1 MKKILLL
8 GALLLFG
15 VLSYGLYHYLRPPEN
30 LKNKEADIVLT
41 AAELKEQLTT
51 DSSAKIRLSNKI
63 ILVEGTV
70 SSVEQG
76 EHLMITLDSS
86 VRGELEKNTAVPEP
100 GKVVS
105 LKGMLGGY
113 EEIFDEVVLIKCE
126 LEELI

>member
-1 MKKILLL
+1 MKKILLF
-8 GALLLFG
+8 GAFLLFG
-15 VLSYGLYHYLRPPEN
+15 VLSYGLYHYFRPPEN

-51 DSSAKIRLSNKI
+51 DSSARIRLSNKV

-76 EHLMITLDSS
+76 EHLTITLDSS
-86 VRGELEKNTAVPEP
+86 VRGELENNTAVPEP

-113 EEIFDEVVLIKCE
+113 DEMFEEVVLIKCE